1 MVTTM
6 ANNNLVLEGL
16 VKSFDNHTAINDVS
30 LIIPKGKFT
39 VLLGPSGC
47 GKSTLLRMI
56 AGLETPTSGNISVGD
71 EKIDLLPASSRNISM
86 VFQSYALFPHMS
98 VADNI
103 LFGLQ
108 VRKTPQS
115 EQAARL
121 QKVASLMG
129 LSELL
134 ERKPSQLSGGQQQ
147 RVALARAVISERP
160 ICLMDEPLSNLDAKL
175 RHEMRVEIR
184 RLQEQ
189 LGLTMVYVTHDQ
201 VEAITMAD
209 QIVLLNKGKIEQIGS
224 PREIY
229 GEPASVFTAK
239 FIGSPPMNLIS
250 SDEMNS
256 HLIDQSTTKYPSSTF
271 CGIRPEDIKVS
282 NSAGI
287 VKADI
292 CEIEYLGA
300 DQLIKFQIGAS
311 TLEARVAASTPIDLN
326 NEIHISWK
334 PNAIHLFNKQSGI
347 RVGAQTQSVKTT

>member
-1 MVTTM
+1 M
-6 ANNNLVLEGL
+6 ADNDLILEGL
-16 VKSFDNHTAINDVS
+16 VKSFDDHTAINDVS

-56 AGLETPTSGNISVGD
+56 AGLEMPTAGSIRVG
-71 EKIDLLPASSRNISM
+71 EKQIDQLSASSRNISM

-108 VRKTPQS
+108 VRKTPK
-115 EQAARL
+115 EDQAARL
-121 QKVASLMG
+121 DNVAKLMG

-134 ERKPSQLSGGQQQ
+134 TRKPSQLSGGQQQ

-184 RLQEQ
+184 RLQQQ

-209 QIVLLNKGKIEQIGS
+209 QIVLLNKGQIEQVGT

-229 GEPASVFTAK
+229 SQPASVFTAK
-239 FIGSPPMNLIS
+239 FIGSPPMNLVS
-250 SDEMNS
+250 SDDINS
-256 HLIDQSTTKYPSSTF
+256 NLNDQSITKYPNSTF
-271 CGIRPEDIKVS
+271 CGIRPEDIEVS
-282 NSAGI
+282 NASGI

-292 CEIEYLGA
+292 SEVEYLGA

-311 TLEARVAASTPIDLN
+311 TLEARVAASTPIELN
-326 NEIHISWK
+326 GEIHLSWK
-334 PNAIHLFNKQSGI
+334 SNAIHLFDKKSGI
-347 RVGAQTQSVKTT
+347 RVGAQMQASTQPN